1 MYNADAENV
10 YGQASQSYEPIYT
23 EYSQPY
29 ATYPQYP
36 AYQSY
41 QQPTLP
47 NLPNQPYQ
55 PRPLTAENSRLT
67 QGEKIA
73 VRTQVQAPRYKEGN
87 VARTTKAQALAIVK
101 TCKKWLV
108 IGSVL
113 CFGVFSGLALTH
125 TTGVTAQ
132 SAPNNS
138 TQQAAPTTP
147 DQGGFF
153 QQQPGGYN
161 FGNNGT
167 SQGPV
172 SSSGVS

>member
-1 MYNADAENV
+1 MYNPDAENA
-10 YGQASQSYEPIYT
+10 YGQESQPYEPTFT
-23 EYSQPY
+23 EYSQPH

-41 QQPTLP
+41 QQPD
-47 NLPNQPYQ
+47 QSYQ
-55 PRPLTAENSRLT
+55 SRPLTAENSHLT

-73 VRTQVQAPRYKEGN
+73 VRPQVQAPRYKEGK
-87 VARTTKAQALAIVK
+87 VARTTKAQALAIVQ

-108 IGSVL
+108 IGSIL

-125 TTGVTAQ
+125 VTGVTAQ
-132 SAPNNS
+132 SATNNS

-147 DQGGFF
+147 DQGRFF
-153 QQQPGGYN
+153 QQQQGGYN

-172 SSSGVS
+172 SSSSVS